1 MPKITRFGGHSI
13 AGITDTA
20 TGQTEHAA
28 GFTDDTAATQAKA
41 EQLQDDGGEPDTG
54 LVVGGDVGDEE
65 LPFDPSL
72 LSVADVN
79 ALLAE
84 CSPTEREAVL
94 EAERNDKNRKGIVG
108 E

>member
-20 TGQTEHAA
+20 TGQTETGS
-28 GFTDDTAATQAKA
+28 GFTDDIATTQAKA
-41 EQLQDDGGEPDTG
+41 DQLQDESDKG
-54 LVVGGDVGDEE
+54 LVVGGDADRLE

-84 CSPTEREAVL
+84 CSPTEREQVL
-94 EAERNDKNRKGIVG
+94 GAERKDKNRKGIVG